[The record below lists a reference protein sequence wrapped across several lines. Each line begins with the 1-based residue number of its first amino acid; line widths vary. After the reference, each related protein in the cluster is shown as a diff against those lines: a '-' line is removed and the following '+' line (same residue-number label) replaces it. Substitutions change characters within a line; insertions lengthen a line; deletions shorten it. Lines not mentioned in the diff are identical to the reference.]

1 MALERFPRESPS
13 HSVCGRYR
21 YGQGCGLSVFH
32 LGVGLQNLSAWF
44 PAAGGPLVEFA
55 RVGMWLFY
63 LPAQVLISL
72 SVKRK

>member
-32 LGVGLQNLSAWF
+32 LGVQRAYRQCHRTVRRMEPWRPRRDDDREHGRQTTSF
-44 PAAGGPLVEFA
+44 IDG
-55 RVGMWLFY
+55 
-63 LPAQVLISL
+63 
-72 SVKRK
+72 